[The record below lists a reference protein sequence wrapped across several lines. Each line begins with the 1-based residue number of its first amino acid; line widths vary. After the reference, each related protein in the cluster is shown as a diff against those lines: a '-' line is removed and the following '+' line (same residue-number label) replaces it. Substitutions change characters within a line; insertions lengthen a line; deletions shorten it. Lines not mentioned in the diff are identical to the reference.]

1 MNKRLLSII
10 IQKKGFTLIELLI
23 ALAIV
28 AVVGTVLAATI
39 TQLIVVQAADK
50 NHMEVVDQLQNAMHY
65 INRDAQTAWPG
76 KVDADNGSSYPTPLA
91 FSGHSLILEWRD
103 YTDPAYTPDA
113 PNKKH
118 VITYSVNNGELKR
131 SETVDSGAP
140 VVSILARDI
149 DGANSSYSY
158 NNAVLTI
165 KLTSAISG
173 VKSATETRTL
183 QIKMRPTE

>member
-65 INRDAQTAWPG
+65 INRSFW
-76 KVDADNGSSYPTPLA
+76 
-91 FSGHSLILEWRD
+91 
-103 YTDPAYTPDA
+103 
-113 PNKKH
+113 
-118 VITYSVNNGELKR
+118 NGETIQTPHILQMPPIR
-131 SETVDSGAP
+131 SMLS
-140 VVSILARDI
+140 
-149 DGANSSYSY
+149 
-158 NNAVLTI
+158 LT
-165 KLTSAISG
+165 L
-173 VKSATETRTL
+173 
-183 QIKMRPTE
+183 